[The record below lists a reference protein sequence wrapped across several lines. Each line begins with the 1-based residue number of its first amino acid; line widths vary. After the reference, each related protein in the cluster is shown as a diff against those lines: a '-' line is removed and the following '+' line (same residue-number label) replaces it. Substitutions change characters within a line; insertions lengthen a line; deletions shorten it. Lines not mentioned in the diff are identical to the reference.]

1 MKNKPYFYVDPVEK
15 SRFPPREGD
24 HNGQLRVTI
33 NILTPTH
40 FGAGLLEFNEEG
52 GTFIHKLNQENGKIS
67 LPGSSFKGMLRSVFE
82 AVSESCMV
90 TDEDGRCSDNKNIC
104 SACKMFGRLGKK
116 GQLGF
121 SSFALIEGSKPEI
134 KYLPTLHHNDGGS
147 QLDDSDDKP
156 QQRKF
161 YKHSSA
167 HKRISE
173 ASRSN
178 KDSARYECLP
188 VGAKL
193 QGIVSYHS
201 LSDDQLGGLLFAL
214 GLGWKDEN
222 GNEVTINHKLGYGKP
237 AYFGSVH
244 IEVSSERREA
254 AIVKRDYFS
263 GDKLKGM
270 ANDYYEKHESTIG
283 VAVAELRE
291 EWAFK
296 GIEGLGDHC
305 KEDGWN
311 LQTLNY

>member
-1 MKNKPYFYVDPVEK
+1 MQDKPYFYVDPVKK
-15 SRFPPREGD
+15 SRFPPEEGD

-33 NILTPTH
+33 NILTPMH
-40 FGAGLLEFNEEG
+40 FGAGLLAFEEG
-52 GTFIHKLNQENGKIS
+52 STFIHKLSRENGKIS
-67 LPGSSFKGMLRSVFE
+67 LPGTSFKGMLRSVFE

-104 SACKMFGRLGKK
+104 PACKMFGRLGKK

-121 SSFALIEGSKPEI
+121 SSFVADSNPKLF
-134 KYLPTLHHNDGGS
+134 YLPPLWPPKNKP
-147 QLDDSDDKP
+147 KP
-156 QQRKF
+156 QKRKF

-167 HKRISE
+167 YEKISD
-173 ASRSN
+173 ASSR
-178 KDSARYECLP
+178 KEGSAQYECLP
-188 VGAKL
+188 AGAKL
-193 QGIVSYHS
+193 EGIVSYRS
-201 LSDDQLGGLLFAL
+201 LNDDQLGGLLFAL

-222 GNEVTINHKLGYGKP
+222 RKEVTINHKLGYGKP

-263 GDKLKGM
+263 DDELKGM

-291 EWAFK
+291 AWAFEK
-296 GIEGLGDHC
+296 PSDINSHC
-305 KEDGWN
+305 GWN
-311 LQTLNY
+311 LETLNY